1 MQKKHLITMTAEGPR
16 LHSQVDEYMDPIVSI
31 LNETPE
37 EMNLI
42 FENVDV
48 SVANAL
54 RRILISEVPT
64 MAIETVKMY
73 LNTGIMQDEAFCHR
87 LGLIPL
93 QVDPDEYEFR
103 RENEELKPENS
114 VCFKLHVKGPP
125 KGTRQE
131 GVDQVVTKV
140 TAKDLNLVRH
150 NEGDPEPKENCRVVH
165 DNLLLTKLAT
175 GQEIEL
181 LAYAE
186 KGIGK
191 GLCLFAWNLCS
202 IINQLLIRVENHNLN
217 ILIISNLY
225 K

>member
-1 MQKKHLITMTAEGPR
+1 MWMFQLQT
-16 LHSQVDEYMDPIVSI
+16 LYDEF
-31 LNETPE
+31 LF
-37 EMNLI
+37 LK
-42 FENVDV
+42 F
-48 SVANAL
+48 
-54 RRILISEVPT
+54 
-64 MAIETVKMY
+64 

-93 QVDPDEYEFR
+93 QVD
-103 RENEELKPENS
+103 PENS